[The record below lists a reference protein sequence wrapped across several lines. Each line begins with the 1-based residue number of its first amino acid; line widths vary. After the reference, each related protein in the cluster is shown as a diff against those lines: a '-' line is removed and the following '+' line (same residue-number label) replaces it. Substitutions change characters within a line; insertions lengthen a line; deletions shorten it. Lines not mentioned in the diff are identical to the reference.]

1 MEHNGCAGNAHD
13 PACGDFLGVC
23 TCQNTSNNKPKSVQF
38 TTCYCT
44 LVKQYTFTN
53 KKEDFRCAVE
63 GFGRVENW
71 VRLGSSWSREHSA
84 SG

>member
-23 TCQNTSNNKPKSVQF
+23 TCQNTSNNKPKLVQF

-44 LVKQYTFTN
+44 LVKQYTFTI
-53 KKEDFRCAVE
+53 KRKISDVQWK
-63 GFGRVENW
+63 G
-71 VRLGSSWSREHSA
+71 LG
-84 SG
+84 G

>member
-1 MEHNGCAGNAHD
+1 MLLH
-13 PACGDFLGVC
+13 
-23 TCQNTSNNKPKSVQF
+23 TSKAVHV
-38 TTCYCT
+38 Y
-44 LVKQYTFTN
+44 N